1 MLAGRL
7 TYIVCQFGVLAALV
21 NLGSTAAA
29 GHFVLGLAVTA
40 PVVMFCNLQL
50 RLVLATDVRH
60 EVPFADYLAVRNL
73 MAVVAL
79 GLILA
84 LALFAESRQV
94 AVIIAAVGVS
104 KLIES
109 ISDIHYGRLQR
120 ANTTNIVSRSLFIRG
135 VASFALATLACLVF
149 GSVVAVCAALSVC
162 GLAVLVFHD
171 VPASNSVADEARC
184 ESHGKRS
191 ANRREQMLALVWR
204 GLPLA
209 VGSAL
214 MSLEANVPRYVVAAR
229 FDANVLAV
237 VGVMTYA
244 LAIGQTVVSALCY
257 PAVPRLA
264 TYYADG
270 NTRAFLQLSGK
281 LVALGAFAATLALG
295 AAGLFGRPFLLFVMG
310 EEFAAHNTLM
320 VITVA
325 AGGIQVIQHILLN
338 ALRAMRRFKM
348 VSLIQVAWL
357 VTTAALCVG
366 FTRHAGVNGVGWALV
381 ASFSFGTLLCAG
393 LIYFSIRGDKRP
405 C

>member
-1 MLAGRL
+1 
-7 TYIVCQFGVLAALV
+7 
-21 NLGSTAAA
+21 
-29 GHFVLGLAVTA
+29 
-40 PVVMFCNLQL
+40 MFCNLQL

-79 GLILA
+79 CLILA

-94 AVIIAAVGVS
+94 AVIIVAVGVS

-109 ISDIHYGRLQR
+109 VSDIHYGRLQR
-120 ANTTNIVSRSLFIRG
+120 DNRTNVVSRSLFIRG
-135 VASFALATLACLVF
+135 LGSVALATLACLAF
-149 GSVVAVCAALSVC
+149 GSVVAVCATLSIC
-162 GLAVLVFHD
+162 GLAVLFFHD
-171 VPASNSVADEARC
+171 APASNGLDDEIRDELPAAW
-184 ESHGKRS
+184 S
-191 ANRREQMLALVWR
+191 ANRRQQMLALVWR

-244 LAIGQTVVSALCY
+244 LAIGQTLVSALCY
-257 PAVPRLA
+257 PAIPRLA
-264 TYYADG
+264 AHYAG
-270 NTRAFLQLSGK
+270 GRTRAFLRLVGK
-281 LVALGAFAATLALG
+281 LVALGGFAAILALV
-295 AAGLFGRPFLLFVMG
+295 AAGFFGRPLLLFVLG
-310 EEFAAHNTLM
+310 EDFAAHSGLFVM
-320 VITVA
+320 TVA

-348 VSLIQVAWL
+348 VSFVQVAWL

-366 FTRHAGVNGVGWALV
+366 FTQHAGVKGVGWALV
-381 ASFSFGTLLCAG
+381 ASFSCGTLLCAG
-393 LIYFSIRGDKRP
+393 LIYFSIRGASEHAGASAY
-405 C
+405 